1 MPVQDNEQPKKTDN
15 FFENNDEQR
24 KTAINQQ
31 ASNITK
37 SQKLLPFLNT
47 KAEIHQNQ
55 IQSLDMKIARREDKI
70 SRNEA
75 RIERLTAKA
84 DRLED
89 RNTIL
94 KNMLGSVPLVRRLIE
109 KNEQKI
115 ANIRENKIPKR
126 QDKIII
132 HKQKLAVLGKKRSV
146 TEHKLNRVI
155 ALNDAIKSFSIG
167 LNSERREIFSDA
179 MNRLNTANADC
190 LTDKIT
196 ALQTKKQQIIEK
208 YNRPETSV
216 VDKVNLNQKLK
227 SIDNKIHDTNEKM
240 QKLIHSENNYSEK
253 SADTI
258 DATMKVTSDKFA
270 DISESATYTI
280 PEITENII
288 SAADSVELMD
298 KNKIA
303 EIAADFN
310 SLDGN
315 SKSDLENMQKKLSET
330 LSAMKE
336 IAGNRYMMQSVRES
350 TAKEIPQIEAQLDA
364 VNKALEKFAP
374 AVEDKAK
381 INPDFYKSLP
391 QNERH
396 IESMSQRQADKVIAG
411 LTAVGIAFSAVN
423 RDSEKTAITV
433 AKSDVPVLK
442 STMQNAQKAME
453 EESKQAWHSLGDAFV
468 EAYEETHVSENIEVK
483 KPEFK
488 TINPDFYKSLTKD
501 NRSISVEIKA
511 NADKIME
518 QLSAKNI
525 QFSAVERKNDTVAI
539 TVKKTDEATY
549 KGISDSVKN
558 ERAKQLIN
566 PEFFKALPEEERATQ
581 RMSQAQAE
589 QKISELSAKNIPH
602 SAVLN
607 GDKSAVTVEKK
618 NVGAAFVNR
627 DKLKR
632 SAQRISGRSRQQDR
646 PKTPDKN
653 QGLE

>member
-1 MPVQDNEQPKKTDN
+1 MPVQDNEQQKKTDN

-24 KTAINQQ
+24 KTAVNQQ
-31 ASNITK
+31 ENSITK

-55 IQSLDMKIARREDKI
+55 LQSLDMKIARREDKI
-70 SRNEA
+70 FRNEA

-89 RNTIL
+89 RNTML
-94 KNMLGSVPLVRRLIE
+94 KNMMGSVPIVRRLIE
-109 KNEQKI
+109 KNEQRI

-126 QDKIII
+126 QDKIIT
-132 HKQKLAVLGKKRSV
+132 HKQKLAVLSGKRSA

-155 ALNDAIKSFSIG
+155 ALNDAVKSFSIK
-167 LNSERREIFSDA
+167 LNNERREIFSDA
-179 MNRLNTANADC
+179 MNRLNASNADC
-190 LTDKIT
+190 LSDKIM
-196 ALQTKKQQIIEK
+196 ALQAKKQQIIEE

-216 VDKVNLNQKLK
+216 VDKVNLGQKLK
-227 SIDNKIHDTNEKM
+227 SIDNRIHDTNEKM
-240 QKLIHSENNYSEK
+240 QKFIHSENHYSEK
-253 SADTI
+253 SADTV

-280 PEITENII
+280 PEIAENII
-288 SAADSVELMD
+288 TAADSVDLMD
-298 KNKIA
+298 KNRIS
-303 EIAADFN
+303 EIATNFN
-310 SLDGN
+310 LLDGN
-315 SKSDLENMQKKLSET
+315 SKSDLENMQKELSET

-336 IAGNRYMMQSVRES
+336 IAGNKYMMQSIRES
-350 TAKEIPQIEAQLDA
+350 TAKEIPKIEAQLDA

-374 AVEDKAK
+374 ATENKAK

-396 IESMSQRQADKVIAG
+396 IETMSQRQADKVIAG
-411 LTAVGIAFSAVN
+411 LTAVGTAFSAVN
-423 RDSEKTAITV
+423 RDNEKTAITV

-501 NRSISVEIKA
+501 NRSISVETKA

-518 QLSAKNI
+518 QLSAGNI

-539 TVKKTDEATY
+539 TVAKNNENAY
-549 KGISDSVKN
+549 KSISGSVKN
-558 ERAKQLIN
+558 ERARKFIN

-618 NVGAAFVNR
+618 NVEAAFVSR

-632 SAQRISGRSRQQDR
+632 SAQRISSRNRQQDR
-646 PKTPDKN
+646 QKTPDKN